1 MRIICVIVY
10 MISGLGFT
18 CGGPLLIMMDFQN
31 ILMVR
36 LLDLADSRVL

>member
-1 MRIICVIVY
+1 

-18 CGGPLLIMMDFQN
+18 CGGPLLMDFQN

-36 LLDLADSRVL
+36 LLDLADSRAS